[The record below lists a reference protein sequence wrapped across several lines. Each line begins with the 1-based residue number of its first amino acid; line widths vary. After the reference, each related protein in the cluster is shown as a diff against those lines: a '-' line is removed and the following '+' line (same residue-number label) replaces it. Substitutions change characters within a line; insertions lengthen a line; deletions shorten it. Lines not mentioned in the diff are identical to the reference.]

1 MGFYDRH
8 IVPRINDK
16 LGSGPEA
23 DRYRKQ
29 VLAPAHGRVLEIGFG
44 TGLNAPHYPPEVEQ
58 VVALDTNPGVEGL
71 ARKRIALA
79 PVPIE
84 FLLASGEELRF
95 ADRSFDTVVTTLV
108 LCSIPAVERALAE
121 IRRVLKPKGCYLF
134 MEHGLADDPGVRKWQ
149 HRLNPV
155 QMFLAGGCRIDR
167 DVRGLL
173 DAAGFRFEA
182 LEQFYYPKAP
192 RPAAFTTLGRASA
205 MS

>member
-29 VLAPAHGRVLEIGFG
+29 VLGKARGRVLEVGFG
-44 TGLNAPHYPPEVEQ
+44 TGLNAPHYPAQVEH
-58 VVALDTNPGVEGL
+58 VAALDTNPGVEGL

-79 PVPIE
+79 TVPIE
-84 FLLASGEELRF
+84 LQLASGEALPFE
-95 ADRSFDTVVTTLV
+95 DRSFDTVVTTLV
-108 LCSIPAVERALAE
+108 LCSIPTVERALSE
-121 IRRVLKPKGCYLF
+121 IRRVLKPDGRYLF

-149 HRLNPV
+149 RRLNSV

-167 DVRGLL
+167 DMRALL
-173 DAAGFRFEA
+173 EAAGFRFEA

-192 RPAAFTTLGRASA
+192 RPAAFTTLGCALVS
-205 MS
+205 